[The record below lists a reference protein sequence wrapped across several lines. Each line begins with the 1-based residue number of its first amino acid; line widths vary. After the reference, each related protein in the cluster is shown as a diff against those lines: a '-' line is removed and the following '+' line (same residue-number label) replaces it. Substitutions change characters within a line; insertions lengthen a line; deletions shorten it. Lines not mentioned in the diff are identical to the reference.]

1 MSLRAPNPSSDPA
14 QESSF
19 WLARMSRTIFFLVV
33 VLSLAGVYAAFQ
45 VPTAVFPDTN
55 FPRVVIGVDNGVMP
69 VEQMQVTITKPIED
83 AVNSVP
89 GLLTVRST
97 TSRGSAEV
105 SLFFDWNVDMFHT
118 LQLAD
123 AALSKVRQTL
133 PATAVITTNRLTF
146 ATFPILGYALTADNR
161 GPDTISPT
169 RLWEIATYDL
179 KPPLNRVDGVSTV
192 TVQGGQVPEV
202 HIVPDLARLENS
214 GVTLTDLVNAVQ
226 NSNIIESPGLY
237 QANHELILALVGAQA
252 HDIAHLASLVVK
264 TTPSGAPVRISDVA
278 DVHPGTEPVY
288 HTVTANGVPS
298 VLLNIARQPT
308 SNTVAVANSVAAEVA
323 QLSRTLPAGVHLA
336 PFYDQSELVRESIAS
351 VRDAIFIGLVLACM
365 ILFLF
370 LRDWSSSLVAGLVIP
385 VTVAVTILF
394 LWAIGQSFNL
404 MTLGGLAAAIGLVI
418 DDAIVVVE
426 NIVVHRDAGQSRTT
440 AIRIALHELATPLVF
455 STITPVVVFLP
466 LIATTGV
473 TGSFFRALAV
483 TMTAALLTSLAL
495 AVTFTPA
502 LSLSLL
508 GVRRPGGGKVR
519 RPLFPFFSHGKAVDS
534 PAVLDAEPSAI
545 APLPADPSRAAAH
558 AGHVDGPV
566 MRRILSAHA
575 RALTWA
581 LTRPIALAAVCLAL
595 VVATWFAYNALGS
608 DLLPEMDEGAFI
620 LDYLTPAG
628 TSLTETNR
636 ILQHVEQ
643 ILRSTPEVEITSRR
657 TGLQLGLAA
666 VTEAN
671 SGDFSVRLKPNR
683 DRDIE
688 EIMADVR
695 ERIRKSEPALDI
707 EFTQVLQDMI
717 GDLSNSPE
725 PIQIK
730 LFSSDSALL
739 NQLGPRVEDA
749 IKKIPGVVDTKNG
762 VDNTISGPATS
773 FQVDPI
779 IAGRMGFTPSEVA
792 DDATAILDGLPT
804 SQPMIVTGRPYTIRV
819 RLPDASRASL
829 NSIQNTVFNSSSGHT
844 ASLGS
849 LAQVTEQPPQNE
861 ILRENL
867 QQMITVSGRLEGS
880 DLGSAMQQ
888 VQATVQD
895 LRIPSSVRV
904 EYGGTYQEQ
913 QKSFRDLL
921 RVLVLALV
929 LVFGVLLAEFRNFFA
944 PIAILSSSVLSIS
957 GVVLALLL
965 TRTDFNVASF
975 MGLIMVIGIV
985 AKNGILLLDADE
997 KFRAHASSDQQQLG
1011 APSIAVS
1018 SRWVGDDNQTV
1029 PRDLAREAML
1039 HAAQRRLRP
1048 IVMTAIA
1055 AVCGMLPLA
1064 FAIGSGSQ
1072 MLQPLAIAVI
1082 GGLLVSVVLSLIVTP
1097 AIYYRLT
1104 RSRHA

>member
-1 MSLRAPNPSSDPA
+1 MSLRASNPSADQA

-19 WLARMSRTIFFLVV
+19 WLSRMSHTIFFLVI

-146 ATFPILGYALTADNR
+146 ATFPILGYALTADDR
-161 GPDTISPT
+161 GPETISPT

-179 KPPLNRVDGVSTV
+179 KPPLNRVAGVSTV

-202 HIVPDLARLENS
+202 HIVPDLARLQNS

-264 TTPSGAPVRISDVA
+264 TTPNGAPVRISDVA

-288 HTVTANGVPS
+288 TTVTANGVPS
-298 VLLNIARQPT
+298 VLLQIARQPT
-308 SNTVAVANSVAAEVA
+308 SNTVQVANGVAAEVA
-323 QLSRTLPAGVHLA
+323 QLSRTLPAGVHLT

-370 LRDWSSSLVAGLVIP
+370 LRDWSSSLVAGMVIP

-466 LIATTGV
+466 LIAVTGV

-508 GVRRPGGGKVR
+508 SVRKPAGGKAR
-519 RPLFPFFSHGKAVDS
+519 QPLFPFFSHGKAVDS

-566 MRRILSAHA
+566 MRRVLSFHA

-581 LTRPIALAAVCLAL
+581 LTRPIALTALCIAL
-595 VVATWFAYNALGS
+595 VAATWFAYNALGS

-657 TGLQLGLAA
+657 TGMQMGLAA

-671 SGDFSVRLKPNR
+671 TGDFTVRLKQHR

-688 EIMADVR
+688 EIMEDVR

-730 LFSSDSALL
+730 LFSSDAALL

-749 IKKIPGVVDTKNG
+749 IKKIPGVVDTQNG

-773 FQVDPI
+773 FQVDPVL
-779 IAGRMGFTPSEVA
+779 AARLGFTPSEVA
-792 DDATAILDGLPT
+792 DDATAILDGLPAN
-804 SQPMIVTGRPYTIRV
+804 QPMIVNGRPYTIRV
-819 RLPDASRASL
+819 RLPDQSRVSL
-829 NSIQNTVFNSSSGHT
+829 DAIQNTVFNSSSGHT

-849 LAQVTEQPPQNE
+849 LAEVTELPPQNE

-888 VQATVQD
+888 VQATVQN
-895 LRIPSSVRV
+895 LHIPSSVRV

-921 RVLVLALV
+921 RVLVLALA

-957 GVVLALLL
+957 GVVLALLV

-997 KFRAHASSDQQQLG
+997 KFRAQAEIELL
-1011 APSIAVS
+1011 
-1018 SRWVGDDNQTV
+1018 DN
-1029 PRDLAREAML
+1029 PDAFANRDLAREAML